1 MEELIKDMACC
12 DGGPA
17 GDHQGDYSL
26 SWQEWICQ
34 RKAVFYS
41 HVGYLSN
48 AYVSKR
54 NIMGRYTFKKFKF
67 HAFPFLRGWHKL
79 WLQTTLWI
87 IELRFGF
94 GLRGRLKDV
103 PWFCT
108 SLPSHRFRKKYI
120 HLRNV
125 FLGYFGMKILKQPQ
139 SKIWNIF
146 PRYEFTWEHSFHK
159 KTKIFV

>member
-41 HVGYLSN
+41 HVGYLSK
-48 AYVSKR
+48 AYISKR

-120 HLRNV
+120 HLRKV
-125 FLGYFGMKILKQPQ
+125 FLSYFGMKIFEPTTIQNLKYLSTLWIHLRTFFSQ
-139 SKIWNIF
+139 
-146 PRYEFTWEHSFHK
+146 

>member
-1 MEELIKDMACC
+1 MTGARQGTIKAIIHYHDRSGYVNGRPFSIPMS
-12 DGGPA
+12 DTPPMPI
-17 GDHQGDYSL
+17 SL
-26 SWQEWICQ
+26 NEKLWTVIRS
-34 RKAVFYS
+34 
-41 HVGYLSN
+41 
-48 AYVSKR
+48 
-54 NIMGRYTFKKFKF
+54 KKFKF

-146 PRYEFTWEHSFHK
+146 PRYEFTWEHSFRK
-159 KTKIFV
+159 KQKFSSSWLLETIR

>member
-1 MEELIKDMACC
+1 MTGARQWTIKAIIHYHDR
-12 DGGPA
+12 
-17 GDHQGDYSL
+17 S
-26 SWQEWICQ
+26 
-34 RKAVFYS
+34 
-41 HVGYLSN
+41 GYVNGRPFSIPMSDTSPMPI
-48 AYVSKR
+48 SKR

-94 GLRGRLKDV
+94 GLKGRLKDV

-120 HLRNV
+120 HLRKV
-125 FLGYFGMKILKQPQ
+125 FLSYFGMKFLNQPQ

-146 PRYEFTWEHSFHK
+146 PRYEFTWEHSFHN
-159 KTKIFV
+159 KTKILV

>member
-1 MEELIKDMACC
+1 MACC

-17 GDHQGDYSL
+17 GDHQGNYSL

-41 HVGYLSN
+41 HVGYPPMPISLNEKLWTVIRS
-48 AYVSKR
+48 
-54 NIMGRYTFKKFKF
+54 KKFKF